1 MPHGRSLTR
10 AALAAALMA
19 GSTVPALAADAAGW
33 PPLFPSS
40 WAQRGAG
47 GGLAIV
53 PLLLWWL
60 CVLAWMRSVEWV
72 STDATKHKL
81 APAFWGMVCGL
92 PLFLAA
98 ILAWWIPTFLA
109 GLPLML
115 VAWLA
120 PVITYAVLRNAKVPP
135 SEQVLTVGHARR
147 ILSRLLGRVGI
158 DFDPGIDEADLVPV
172 VALAAMGGKTADENA
187 ARLDVAS
194 KLNGFEDARKIML
207 DAVMARAGT
216 LSLELDPAGTLVRH
230 EVDGVW
236 DKAKVRQAVRGGKV
250 KEAWVD
256 APKASLEAGQAAVAA
271 LKTLCGVAPNVREAR
286 AAPFSMN
293 VDGKPRNCRMSI
305 RRQPAGEQLVVQIDP
320 PAAVFKKLEDLGMP
334 KPLADKVVELTRVEK
349 GLIIVSAPPASGL
362 TTTFDVLVLAADR
375 LLRDFI
381 SLEDAAAPPR
391 EIQNVRPVPFDA
403 RTGVTPQQ
411 ALTDVLRSYP
421 NVIVTRDVAD
431 KQLVVELVK
440 LAADDKLVILSVKA
454 TDATDAIARIA
465 ACGVPADMLARSLVA
480 SVSQRLVRK
489 LCPKCREEYPPEPE
503 PLPKVLAQFKLAP
516 EQRGRLRKASPH
528 GCRLCGGT
536 GYLGRTAVYE
546 LASGTTLRKAVAA
559 ATDAA
564 TLRKAAVQDGMK
576 PMADGGMP
584 LVLDGTTA
592 VDELQRVFAAKA
604 APPQAA
610 PASPQRPPPPPPG
623 AQKR

>member
-1 MPHGRSLTR
+1 MPRGRSVTR
-10 AALAAALMA
+10 AALAAAMMA
-19 GSTVPALAADAAGW
+19 GWAVPALAADAASGW
-33 PPLFPSS
+33 PPLMPPS
-40 WAQRGAG
+40 WGVRGTG

-53 PLLLWWL
+53 PLVLWWL
-60 CVLAWMRSVEWV
+60 CVLAWMRTVEWV

-98 ILAWWIPTFLA
+98 ILAWWIPTFLI

-147 ILSRLLGRVGI
+147 LLSRLLAKVGI
-158 DFDPGIDEADLVPV
+158 DFDPGIDEGDLVPV
-172 VALAAMGGKTADENA
+172 VALAAVGGKTADENA

-194 KLNGFEDARKIML
+194 KLAGFEEARKIML
-207 DAVMARAGT
+207 GAVMARAGT

-256 APKASLEAGQAAVAA
+256 APKASLEAGQAAVTA
-271 LKTLCGVAPNVREAR
+271 LKALCGVAPNVRDAK
-286 AAPFSMN
+286 AAPFLIN

-305 RRQPAGEQLVVQIDP
+305 RRQPSGEQLVVQIDP

-349 GLIIVSAPPASGL
+349 GLIIISAPPASGL
-362 TTTFDVLVLAADR
+362 TTTFDVLVLSADR

-381 SLEDAAAPPR
+381 SLEDAATPAR

-403 RTGVTPQQ
+403 RTGVTPLQV
-411 ALTDVLRSYP
+411 LTDVLRSYP
-421 NVIVTRDVAD
+421 NVIVTRDVGD
-431 KQLVVELVK
+431 KQLVAELAK

-465 ACGVPADMLARSLVA
+465 SCGVPADMLARSLVA

-489 LCPKCREEYPPEPE
+489 LCPKCREGYPPEPE
-503 PLPKVLAQFKLAP
+503 PLPKALAQFKLTP
-516 EQRGRLRKASPH
+516 EQRGRVRKASPH

-536 GYLGRTAVYE
+536 GYLGRTAVFE
-546 LASGTTLRKAVAA
+546 LASGITLRKAIAA

-576 PMADGGMP
+576 PMGEAGLP
-584 LVLDGTTA
+584 LVLEGATSL
-592 VDELQRVFAAKA
+592 DELQRVFAAKGSSA
-604 APPQAA
+604 Q
-610 PASPQRPPPPPPG
+610 QPPPPPG
-623 AQKR
+623 AKKS

>member
-19 GSTVPALAADAAGW
+19 GSTVPALAADIAAPGW
-33 PPLFPSS
+33 PPLMPPS
-40 WAQRGAG
+40 WGERGVG

-53 PLLLWWL
+53 PAVLWWL
-60 CVLAWMRSVEWV
+60 CVLGWMRTVEWV

-98 ILAWWIPTFLA
+98 ILAWWIPTFLI

-158 DFDPGIDEADLVPV
+158 DFDPGIDEGDLVPV

-194 KLNGFEDARKIML
+194 KLNGFEEARKIML
-207 DAVMARAGT
+207 GAVMARAGT
-216 LSLELDPAGTLVRH
+216 LTLELDPAGTLVRH

-271 LKTLCGVAPNVREAR
+271 LKALCGVAPNVREAR
-286 AAPFSMN
+286 AAPFLMN

-305 RRQPAGEQLVVQIDP
+305 RRQPTGEQVVVQIDP

-362 TTTFDVLVLAADR
+362 TTSFDVLVLSADR

-403 RTGVTPQQ
+403 RTGVTPLQ

-431 KQLVVELVK
+431 KQLVAELAT

-465 ACGVPADMLARSLVA
+465 SCGVPADLLARSLVA

-489 LCPKCREEYPPEPE
+489 LCPKCREEYPPPPE
-503 PLPKVLAQFKLAP
+503 LLARLKLTP
-516 EQRGRLRKASPH
+516 EQLPHLRKASEH
-528 GCRLCGGT
+528 GCRICGGT
-536 GYLGRTAVYE
+536 GYLGRTAVFE
-546 LASGTTLRKAVAA
+546 LASGMTLRKAVAA

-576 PMADGGMP
+576 PMRDAGMP
-584 LVLDGTTA
+584 LVVAGTTSL
-592 VDELQRVFAAKA
+592 DELQRVFAGKTG
-604 APPQAA
+604 APTQ
-610 PASPQRPPPPPPG
+610 QPPPPPG
-623 AQKR
+623 AKKR

>member
-10 AALAAALMA
+10 AALLAAMMA
-19 GSTVPALAADAAGW
+19 GSTVPALAADVAAGW
-33 PPLFPSS
+33 PPLMPPS
-40 WAQRGAG
+40 WGERGTG

-53 PLLLWWL
+53 PLVFWWL
-60 CVLAWMRSVEWV
+60 CVLGWMRTVEWV

-98 ILAWWIPTFLA
+98 ILAWWIPTFLI

-147 ILSRLLGRVGI
+147 ILSRLLAKVGI
-158 DFDPGIDEADLVPV
+158 DFDPGIDEGDLVPV
-172 VALAAMGGKTADENA
+172 VALAAVGGKTAEENA

-194 KLNGFEDARKIML
+194 TLNGFEEARKIML
-207 DAVMARAGT
+207 GAVMARAGT

-256 APKASLEAGQAAVAA
+256 APKASLDAGQAAVTA
-271 LKTLCGVAPNVREAR
+271 LKALCGVAPNVREVR
-286 AAPFSMN
+286 AAPFLMN

-305 RRQPAGEQLVVQIDP
+305 RRQPSGEQVVVQIDP

-349 GLIIVSAPPASGL
+349 GLIIVSAPPAAGL
-362 TTTFDVLVLAADR
+362 TTAFDVLVLSADR

-403 RTGVTPQQ
+403 RTGVTPLQ

-421 NVIVTRDVAD
+421 NVIVTRDVGD
-431 KQLVVELVK
+431 KQLVAELAK

-465 ACGVPADMLARSLVA
+465 SCGVPADVLARSLVA

-489 LCPKCREEYPPEPE
+489 LCPKCREEYPPDPE
-503 PLPKVLAQFKLAP
+503 PLPKALAQLKLSP
-516 EQRGRLRKASPH
+516 EQRARVRKASPH

-536 GYLGRTAVYE
+536 GYLGRTAVFE
-546 LASGTTLRKAVAA
+546 LASGTTLRKAIAA

-576 PMADGGMP
+576 PMPEAGLP
-584 LVLDGTTA
+584 LVLEGATSL
-592 VDELQRVFAAKA
+592 DELQRIFAAKGSSA
-604 APPQAA
+604 Q
-610 PASPQRPPPPPPG
+610 QPPPPPG
-623 AQKR
+623 AKKS